1 MEAHFSCSRN
11 HTLNHTPTTPKQ
23 NPSLDPGPDP
33 TAFDTIPTLPRLAYV
48 LPAWIRGPALH
59 PHEAHPGHPTS
70 NSPASAAGRP
80 ESLGAC
86 LRMPSITALLI
97 NPSTQ

>member
-1 MEAHFSCSRN
+1 MFKKPHPQP
-11 HTLNHTPTTPKQ
+11 HTPTTPKQ
-23 NPSLDPGPDP
+23 TPSLDPGPDP